1 SLDIWRE
8 RVSAEKARFAHRIGG
23 AAAER
28 RSARKCPPLFAFDS
42 RRIPERRERTSMKAR
57 RSRKTRQSMAARRL
71 QFCVVSV
78 ALLTLFLLIDV
89 GAWIFVAPSTA
100 GVRAS
105 PMMGVDRD
113 GLGEKFTDG

>member
-1 SLDIWRE
+1 
-8 RVSAEKARFAHRIGG
+8 
-23 AAAER
+23 
-28 RSARKCPPLFAFDS
+28 
-42 RRIPERRERTSMKAR
+42 MKAR
-57 RSRKTRQSMAARRL
+57 RAGRRGN
-71 QFCVVSV
+71 QWRPADYNFAVVSV

-89 GAWIFVAPSTA
+89 GAWIFGAPSTA